1 MDWIVGTHGIDIE
14 FEDNKGTLFSA
25 TFLPEVAQDEGWD
38 KRTTLKYLVQKAG
51 YIGSLDKI
59 IKKIRLTRYQ
69 SIKKTI
75 SFSQYKK
82 MK

>member
-14 FEDNKGTLFSA
+14 FEDKNGTNYSA
-25 TFLPEVAQDEGWD
+25 TFLPEVAEEEGWD
-38 KRTTLKYLVQKAG
+38 QRTTLKYLVKKAG
-51 YIGSLDKI
+51 YRGSLDKVLS
-59 IKKIRLTRYQ
+59 KIRLTRYQ

-75 SFSQYKK
+75 TYDEYKK